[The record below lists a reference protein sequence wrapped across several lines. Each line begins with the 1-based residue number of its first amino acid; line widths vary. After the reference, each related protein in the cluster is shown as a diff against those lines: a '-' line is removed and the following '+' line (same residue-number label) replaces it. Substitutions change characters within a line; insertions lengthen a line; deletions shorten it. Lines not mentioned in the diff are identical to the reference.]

1 METNVYNPIPVEFY
15 NEIFSNFKRD
25 IKTLHSCLFV
35 NRFFSRLAIP
45 LLWSTPFEHID
56 LDNPKAPLIISTYIS
71 SLVDEDKSYLNV
83 SGIPVGSPATPFFPY
98 PEYLTSFNSRAFQ
111 ILVDKWLQLIDP
123 LNYSTNYKYKL
134 EYAKYIIS
142 NLLFGST
149 TMLKSLRYFRLNSN
163 DEMVFIKHKEFA
175 YSISN
180 LVNFE
185 IDYYYVE
192 GSNSYNQKEEKK
204 LHDLFDNLSYYTSS
218 IRYITINISTP
229 YDVPFTKRV
238 INSIVNFVT
247 HQFSLKALSFN
258 ESLISA
264 NLSEFEEIINSQAT
278 TLKYLKIGG
287 KMKNLARILRVL
299 RNCVNLELLE
309 FIAEEVIIGDDM
321 HVDAWNYIGDFGR
334 RIDEEIAKGGDLS
347 VIREFEFNQLK
358 IKSIYCIE
366 DCVVIDNIVAL
377 GLEKTLMMTNINLRT
392 LNLGKINSS
401 IITSLGKYCYNLTH
415 LSCELLLDDFYLFI
429 KLLEVLRELKHLK
442 MKLKLSSFINDNYI
456 VAFANS
462 LSNSLS
468 KLGLDIYY
476 ERNNVFGLN
485 IYNDHNERNN
495 EFISYFLRV
504 LLENLE
510 CNNLMEL
517 DFYNNQLIRDDNLK
531 LVLQFALNRNEGS
544 GDDGKFKLFR
554 YFRKNFDV
562 DFDQMLLQQGKEII
576 QIEYGEISDFYRP
589 FHEPLYYYE

>member
-15 NEIFSNFKRD
+15 NEIFSNFKSD
-25 IKTLHSCLFV
+25 IKTLHSCIFV

-45 LLWSTPFEHID
+45 LLWSTPFDHID
-56 LDNPKAPLIISTYIS
+56 LDSPKAPLIISTYIC

-83 SGIPVGSPATPFFPY
+83 SGIPVGSPVTPFFPY

-111 ILVDKWLQLIDP
+111 MMMDKWLKLIDP
-123 LNYSTNYKYKL
+123 LNYSTNYNYKL
-134 EYAKYIIS
+134 EYAKYIVS

-149 TMLKSLRYFRLNSN
+149 TMLKSLKYFRLNSN

-192 GSNSYNQKEEKK
+192 GNNSNQKDEKK

-229 YDVPFTKRV
+229 YDLSFTKRV

-247 HQFSLKALSFN
+247 HQFSLEALSFN
-258 ESLISA
+258 ESLISE

-287 KMKNLARILRVL
+287 KMRNLARILKVL

-309 FIAEEVIIGDDM
+309 FIAEEVVVGDDM
-321 HVDAWNYIGDFGR
+321 HVDAWNYNGDIGR
-334 RIDEEIAKGGDLS
+334 RNNEEVGKGGDLS

-366 DCVVIDNIVAL
+366 DCERLIRAS
-377 GLEKTLMMTNINLRT
+377 LRQ
-392 LNLGKINSS
+392 
-401 IITSLGKYCYNLTH
+401 
-415 LSCELLLDDFYLFI
+415 
-429 KLLEVLRELKHLK
+429 VLRELKYLR

-462 LSNSLS
+462 LPNSLS
-468 KLGLDIYY
+468 KLGLDIH
-476 ERNNVFGLN
+476 
-485 IYNDHNERNN
+485 NDNNERNN

-504 LLENLE
+504 TLENLG
-510 CNNLMEL
+510 CNHLIEL
-517 DFYNNQLIRDDNLK
+517 DFYNNQLIRNENLK
-531 LVLQFALNRNEGS
+531 LILQFALNRNEGRG
-544 GDDGKFKLFR
+544 GDEKFGLFR
-554 YFRKNFDV
+554 YVRKNFDV
-562 DFDQMLLQQGKEII
+562 DFDHMLLQQGRDII
-576 QIEYGEISDFYRP
+576 KIEYAEISDFYRP
-589 FHEPLYYYE
+589 FHEPLYYYG

>member
-15 NEIFSNFKRD
+15 NEIFSNFKSD
-25 IKTLHSCLFV
+25 IKTLHSCIFV

-45 LLWSTPFEHID
+45 LLWSTPFDHID
-56 LDNPKAPLIISTYIS
+56 LDSPKAPLIISTYIC

-83 SGIPVGSPATPFFPY
+83 SGIPVGSPVTPFFPY

-111 ILVDKWLQLIDP
+111 MMMDKWLKLIDP
-123 LNYSTNYKYKL
+123 LNYSTNYNYKL
-134 EYAKYIIS
+134 EYAKYIVS

-149 TMLKSLRYFRLNSN
+149 TMLKSLKYFRLNSN

-192 GSNSYNQKEEKK
+192 GSNSNQKDEKK

-229 YDVPFTKRV
+229 YDLSFTKRV

-247 HQFSLKALSFN
+247 HQFSLEALSFN
-258 ESLISA
+258 ESLISE

-287 KMKNLARILRVL
+287 KMRNLARILKVL

-309 FIAEEVIIGDDM
+309 FIAEEVVVGDDM
-321 HVDAWNYIGDFGR
+321 HVDAWNYNGDIGR
-334 RIDEEIAKGGDLS
+334 RNNEEVGKGGDLS
-347 VIREFEFNQLK
+347 VMREFEFNQLK

-366 DCVVIDNIVAL
+366 DCR
-377 GLEKTLMMTNINLRT
+377 TLMMTNINLRT
-392 LNLGKINSS
+392 LNLGKINPC

-429 KLLEVLRELKHLK
+429 KLLEVLRELKYLR

-462 LSNSLS
+462 LPNSLS
-468 KLGLDIYY
+468 KLGLDIH
-476 ERNNVFGLN
+476 
-485 IYNDHNERNN
+485 NDNNERNN

-504 LLENLE
+504 TLENLG
-510 CNNLMEL
+510 CNHLIEL
-517 DFYNNQLIRDDNLK
+517 DFYNNQLIRNENLK
-531 LVLQFALNRNEGS
+531 LILQFALNRNEGRG
-544 GDDGKFKLFR
+544 GDEKFGLFR
-554 YFRKNFDV
+554 YVRKNFDV
-562 DFDQMLLQQGKEII
+562 DFDHMLLQQGRDII
-576 QIEYGEISDFYRP
+576 KIEYAEISDFYRP
-589 FHEPLYYYE
+589 FHEPLYYYG